1 VPAPPPADCRRPDN
15 AIDASHHAPHDDAS
29 DTVIVADASHLALLR
44 RGRWFADLDHELQQA
59 LMSAGRVRT
68 LADGARLF
76 SRGDDGDGLYA
87 VLDGAL
93 CITATSESGRE
104 LLLTRMEP
112 PTWFGE
118 IAVFDRQPRT
128 HDVVA
133 DGKSAVLQVPL
144 PAVDALLARRPT
156 FWREL
161 GLLVSGKLRLAFA
174 ALEDAAALPLKP
186 RLVRRLLL
194 LALGHGERATGVQ
207 RVLDVTQEQLAAML
221 SSSRQS
227 VNAALKDLEQEGLL
241 KVSYGQ
247 ITLVDL
253 ERLRAL

>member
-1 VPAPPPADCRRPDN
+1 
-15 AIDASHHAPHDDAS
+15 
-29 DTVIVADASHLALLR
+29 VADDEHLSLLR
-44 RGRWFADLDHELQQA
+44 RGRWFADLDDDVQRTLVA
-59 LMSAGRVRT
+59 AGRVRP
-68 LADGARLF
+68 LPDGARLF

-93 CITATSESGRE
+93 CITATSERGRE

-133 DGKSAVLQVPL
+133 DGDSLVLQVPL
-144 PAVDALLARRPT
+144 PALDALLTRRPG
-156 FWREL
+156 FWRDL
-161 GLLVSGKLRLAFA
+161 GLLVSGKLRLAFG

-194 LALGHGERATGVQ
+194 LAEGHGERTSGVQ
-207 RVLDVTQEQLAAML
+207 RILDVTQEQLAAML

-227 VNAALKDLEQEGLL
+227 VNAALKEFEEEGLL
-241 KVSYGQ
+241 RVAYGQ
-247 ITLVDL
+247 ITLVDV
-253 ERLRAL
+253 ERLRAYRGEGQSAGASSQRT

>member
-1 VPAPPPADCRRPDN
+1 MAGVE
-15 AIDASHHAPHDDAS
+15 
-29 DTVIVADASHLALLR
+29 HLSLLR
-44 RGRWFADLDHELQQA
+44 RGRWFADLDDEIQLA
-59 LMSAGRVRT
+59 LVTAGRVRA
-68 LADGARLF
+68 LKDGARLF

-104 LLLTRMEP
+104 LLLTRMEA

-128 HDVVA
+128 HDVIA
-133 DGKSAVLQVPL
+133 DGDSAVLLVPL
-144 PAVDALLARRPT
+144 AALDALLAERPA
-156 FWREL
+156 FWRDL
-161 GLLVSGKLRLAFA
+161 GLLVSGKLRLAFS

-186 RLVRRLLL
+186 RLVRRLLV
-194 LALGHGERATGVQ
+194 LAEGHGERTSGVQ

-227 VNAALKDLEQEGLL
+227 VNQALKDLEQEGLL
-241 KVSYGQ
+241 RVAYGQ
-247 ITLVDL
+247 ITLVDV
-253 ERLRAL
+253 ERLRAR